1 MAACSEDP
9 LCRDS
14 IDAVLSVFRSY
25 GYDANAS
32 EVIQK
37 TVTEKKDYH
46 TCSFYFIVWIA
57 AACQ

>member
-46 TCSFYFIVWIA
+46 TCSFCFIV
-57 AACQ
+57 